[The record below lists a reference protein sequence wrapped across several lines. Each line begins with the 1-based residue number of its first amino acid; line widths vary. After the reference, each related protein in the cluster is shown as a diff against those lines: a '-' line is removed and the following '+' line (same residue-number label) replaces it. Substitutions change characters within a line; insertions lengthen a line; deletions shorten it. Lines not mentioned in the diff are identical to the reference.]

1 MERWAKQQNDLK
13 AAAAANKKKGTFRPI
28 IPTGAVESSS
38 TTGPSTDS
46 SSAEPSSS
54 LQSEKASGIADAA
67 FDAFQSV
74 HKEILP

>member
-1 MERWAKQQNDLK
+1 MERWAKQQNELK
-13 AAAAANKKKGTFRPI
+13 AAVAANKKKGTFRPI
-28 IPTGAVESSS
+28 IASGAAETSSS
-38 TTGPSTDS
+38 TGPTTDS

-74 HKEILP
+74 N

>member
-28 IPTGAVESSS
+28 IATRASETPS
-38 TTGPSTDS
+38 TTGPTTDS
-46 SSAEPSSS
+46 SFAEPSSS

-74 HKEILP
+74 N